1 VKDMKRVLIIFLII
15 FLAGCSSQSS
25 DTLNESKAKKE
36 DIVTK
41 TMKEMSLDEKI
52 SQMLILFYN
61 NDEVDDSLMETIKT
75 YSPGGFI
82 LMKENISSY
91 DKTLKF
97 VSDIK
102 ENSKIVPI
110 ISIDQEGGSVQRLN
124 GLTDVKPTFIPFMN
138 NLGNTQDEE
147 LARSVGK
154 VMAEELRTI
163 MVNVDFAPSID
174 IFSNPNNTIIGKR
187 SFGSDVDTVS
197 KMAIS
202 LAKGLEENKVMPV
215 YKHFPGHGDTD
226 VDSHVDLPIVN
237 KSLDELMKF
246 ELVPFKEATSYGAKM
261 IMVGHIA
268 VPSITGDNTPASLS
282 KKIVDVLKNDLGYD
296 GLIVTDAL
304 NMGALTN
311 QYSNAEIYTKAI
323 DAGCDILLMPS
334 SSREAIDIIKENV
347 SEERIDES
355 VRKILRFKFDYL
367 EDDGLDSSYLGS
379 DAHREIID
387 KIPS

>member
-1 VKDMKRVLIIFLII
+1 M
-15 FLAGCSSQSS
+15 
-25 DTLNESKAKKE
+25 E
-36 DIVTK
+36 DIVDK
-41 TMKEMSLDEKI
+41 TMKGMSLDEKI

-61 NDEVDDSLMETIKT
+61 NDAVDDTLMDTIKT

-82 LMKENISSY
+82 LMKDNITTY

-97 VSDIK
+97 VNDIR

-110 ISIDQEGGSVQRLN
+110 ISIDQEGGSVQRFNELI
-124 GLTDVKPTFIPFMN
+124 DVKPTFIPFMY
-138 NLGNTQDEE
+138 NLGLTHDEE
-147 LARSVGK
+147 LAKSTGK

-163 MVNVDFAPSID
+163 MVNVDFAPAID

-187 SFGSDVDTVS
+187 SFGSDADIVS
-197 KMAIS
+197 KMGIS
-202 LAKGLEENKVMPV
+202 LAKGLEENKVIPV

-226 VDSHVDLPIVN
+226 LDSHVELPIVN

-246 ELVPFKEATSYGAKM
+246 ELLPFKAAIDNGAKM

-282 KKIVDVLKNDLGYD
+282 KRAIDVLKNDLGYD
-296 GLIVTDAL
+296 GLVVTDAL
-304 NMGALTN
+304 NMGALTSG
-311 QYSNAEIYTKAI
+311 YSNKEIYTKAI
-323 DAGCDILLMPS
+323 QAGCDILLMPS
-334 SSREAIDIIKENV
+334 SSKEAISTIKENI

-367 EDDGLDSSYLGS
+367 EDNSLDRSYLGS
-379 DAHREIID
+379 DVHKEIIG